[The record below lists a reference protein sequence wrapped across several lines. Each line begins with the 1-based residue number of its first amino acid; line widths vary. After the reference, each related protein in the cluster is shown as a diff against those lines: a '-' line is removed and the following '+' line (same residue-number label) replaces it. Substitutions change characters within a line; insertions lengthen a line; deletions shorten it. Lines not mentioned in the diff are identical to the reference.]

1 MTWQTPVNG
10 SWLSKVAGL
19 LYDLVGLAP
28 NTKLLSSKVVKA
40 LRVLLERKQLELR
53 PRQGSTQDILDRID
67 LTLRILLTMVRTLKT
82 SPSTKTKVY
91 RSLSIQEQQ
100 EVDMILEKVCLPAEF
115 VSQGFD
121 PEEGDQHVKV
131 PVDPEGL
138 QLALPAP
145 PLPTPC
151 VPKRKFAELKPVPS
165 IFQDIID
172 GKRGSGH
179 RSVVPSSGSAP
190 VISEEDVL
198 QGALAF
204 KPPQANGKKPS
215 KPGCGKKKKGKAAKK
230 KPSQPKNPGPAKPAQ
245 SKKQKQKNKKEKD
258 AQKAQG
264 CGLEVPPGVSSFKFQ
279 SSKYGQ

>member
-1 MTWQTPVNG
+1 M
-10 SWLSKVAGL
+10 
-19 LYDLVGLAP
+19 
-28 NTKLLSSKVVKA
+28 
-40 LRVLLERKQLELR
+40 
-53 PRQGSTQDILDRID
+53 
-67 LTLRILLTMVRTLKT
+67 
-82 SPSTKTKVY
+82 
-91 RSLSIQEQQ
+91 
-100 EVDMILEKVCLPAEF
+100 
-115 VSQGFD
+115 
-121 PEEGDQHVKV
+121 
-131 PVDPEGL
+131 
-138 QLALPAP
+138 
-145 PLPTPC
+145 
-151 VPKRKFAELKPVPS
+151 PKRKFAELKPVPS

-279 SSKYGQ
+279 SSRYGQCKLEMYTEKSYIRYLDPSSKKWKSIIGSSVIGHHQKLCRLLVPHVASGLNVASLLELRGKLLEQLVDVD